1 MQSHDAA
8 IANRAALG
16 AASFM
21 APPSCGITIQKPGHA
36 AAPRTKNRPTLP
48 CPEPKPRRLSQAKH
62 VVREVVDG
70 RVAKAAASHHCSRH
84 CTIRKCRAGG
94 RQRRRSVASQKT
106 GAGPGGGL
114 PPASRPPS
122 PASFSAAKP
131 PVASWPGASPLKCHW
146 PRPAQVQERRRD
158 CAQRR
163 RFALRAQRR
172 RHRSSAPLL

>member
-21 APPSCGITIQKPGHA
+21 APPSCGITIQKLGHA